1 MNIENRHLWTYIC
14 ISMYIQFQTNRKVQ
28 SRCYCTKLG
37 NLMPFDWDFTFA
49 SGKRD
54 FNQTTCHYCSTPAHT
69 GHHSSARPSERKQ
82 TAAPQ
87 RAAQSPSYR
96 HASEPLHSGECWWR
110 PSRLTNNRRSL
121 EPLPSF
127 LEMMLD
133 KEAQQVAIPA
143 TMYHSGDET
152 SRCSKKNWGDGNI
165 FSSSQ
170 STEKIWLISN
180 C

>member
-1 MNIENRHLWTYIC
+1 MLLYKTR
-14 ISMYIQFQTNRKVQ
+14 QFDAIWNWLRFYLRKWQ
-28 SRCYCTKLG
+28 K
-37 NLMPFDWDFTFA
+37 
-49 SGKRD
+49 D

-69 GHHSSARPSERKQ
+69 SHHSSARPSERKQ

-87 RAAQSPSYR
+87 PAAQSPSYR
-96 HASEPLHSGECWWR
+96 HASEPLHSGECWWW

-143 TMYHSGDET
+143 DHVPQRGWNIPMFQ
-152 SRCSKKNWGDGNI
+152 KKLRGWKH

-170 STEKIWLISN
+170 SIENFENWLISN